1 MKILWIDLNSSYAHS
16 SLALP
21 ALHAQIADDT
31 SIEWASVSATINEN
45 IGTIVEEAYRHKP
58 DILAATAWLFNHEQ
72 LLHITSRL
80 KALLPET
87 CLILGG
93 PEFLGDN
100 EFFLRKILCEL
111 RIQRRRRRSLSPVA
125 VMLEPSG
132 TVEYNLRAVLPGF

>member
-100 EFFLRKILCEL
+100 EFFLRKILL
-111 RIQRRRRRSLSPVA
+111 
-125 VMLEPSG
+125 
-132 TVEYNLRAVLPGF
+132 